1 MAYTTPGII
10 LKSRTITNSS
20 KAHFSNYLD
29 YEKRSEAIKL
39 NENDKKFF
47 DNKNRIGYL
56 KYMTNSKKISP
67 NAKDLDLKPQK
78 NILYGVASKNNIDI
92 STDEY
97 KEIKN
102 ELDFIQKNTNANMY
116 IDVVSFDN
124 KFLEENGLYNSINNH
139 LDHQTLLKYV
149 QDGLRDMAAKEN
161 LSKDTIMLASIH
173 RNTNNIHVHCTT
185 IDPNE
190 KNNKDFRRKY
200 FSLKAFKSKVATK
213 IIGDSNTKLLRTIDN
228 QRKILKKTLNSKEA
242 FDKKKLKS
250 RIDFLKEKRLRLR
263 EIKKSLPENY
273 SKIKKKSRSNSTQMK
288 RPIKLSENYVK
299 WYFEKTNS
307 KLFADYK
314 NSLREEQVYF
324 ERVYGRN
331 PRWHPKEIPKLSYYK
346 NDKHIICLKGTL
358 SKNENGNWHFKPR
371 SFPIKKIKCHV
382 HNGYSF
388 KKMITE
394 KQLNPQNRSKII
406 KTHSALLN
414 RPYKRTAVGE
424 GKDRQII
431 LKPVRAD
438 ERPLKI
444 KVRDNE
450 GEKIIFQNKIDPK
463 VLQKELIKKQEMDL
477 PTAQKKMDRFMKE
490 SQNIV
495 LDQAQ
500 KLDQNNFQRLDY
512 FKELDHEITEAS
524 KENKKNIF
532 RELQAETGFNDNK
545 NERKSANKDLNNG
558 HSKKN
563 GNSSLK
569 FNEGQKFTSKR
580 RTNNQKRKGSTKH
593 YSNRLT
599 DYLKSCLAQ
608 SRNNVR
614 SLDDEARQ
622 KQAQKIRKQRA
633 INREQD
639 KDIEMER

>member
-1 MAYTTPGII
+1 MVYTTPGII
-10 LKSRTITNSS
+10 LKSRTITNNS
-20 KAHFSNYLD
+20 KAHFSTYLD

-39 NENDKKFF
+39 NKSDKQFF

-67 NAKDLDLKPQK
+67 NAKDLEFQPKK

-92 STDEY
+92 SIEEY
-97 KEIKN
+97 RKIKN
-102 ELDFIQKNTNANMY
+102 ELDFIQKNTNASMY

-124 KFLEENGLYNSINNH
+124 KFLEENGLYNSKNNH
-139 LDHQTLLKYV
+139 LDHQTVLKYV
-149 QDGLRDMAAKEN
+149 QDGLKDMAVKEK
-161 LSKDTIMLASIH
+161 LSNDTIMLASIH

-190 KNNKDFRRKY
+190 KNKKDFRRKY

-213 IIGDSNTKLLRTIDN
+213 IIGDSNTKILRTIDN
-228 QRKILKKTLNSKEA
+228 QRKILKKALNSKEV
-242 FDKKKLKS
+242 FDKKKLNS
-250 RIDFLKEKRLRLR
+250 RIVFLKEKRLRLR

-273 SKIKKKSRSNSTQMK
+273 SKIKKKSRSNSAQMK

-314 NSLREEQVYF
+314 KSLREEQAFF

-331 PRWHPKEIPKLSYYK
+331 PRWHPKEIPKLTYYK

-358 SKNENGNWHFKPR
+358 SKNEKGNWNFKPR
-371 SFPIKKIKCHV
+371 SLPLKKIKCHV

-394 KQLNPQNRSKII
+394 RQSNPQNRSKIM
-406 KTHSALLN
+406 KSHSALLN

-431 LKPVRAD
+431 LKSVRVGA
-438 ERPLKI
+438 RPHKI
-444 KVRDNE
+444 RVRDTQAQ
-450 GEKIIFQNKIDPK
+450 KIFFQNRIDPK
-463 VLQKELIKKQEMDL
+463 VLQKELLKKQEMDL
-477 PTAQKKMDRFMKE
+477 PTAQKKFDRFMKE

-532 RELQAETGFNDNK
+532 RELRAETGFNNNR
-545 NERKSANKDLNNG
+545 NERKNANKDLNNG
-558 HSKKN
+558 YSKKS
-563 GNSSLK
+563 GNSSLRSSG
-569 FNEGQKFTSKR
+569 GQKFAFQR
-580 RTNNQKRKGSTKH
+580 RTTNQKRKRFTKH

-599 DYLKSCLAQ
+599 DYLKTCLAQ